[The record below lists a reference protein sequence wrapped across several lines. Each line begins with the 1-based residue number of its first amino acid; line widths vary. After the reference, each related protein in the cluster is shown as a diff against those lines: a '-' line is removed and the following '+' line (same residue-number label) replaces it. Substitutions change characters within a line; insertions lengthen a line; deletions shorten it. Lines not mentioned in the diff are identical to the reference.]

1 MSSILVIKL
10 LDHRAWISSLLNS
23 SLFSSDKTAW
33 YSKSQDMTSNLS
45 NIFINCVWKQ
55 DPSFFHTIRLYFFW
69 RIHFFIIS
77 LFWNSLTFFT
87 LPYRDYTLF
96 NSFPCLDYEDLV
108 SWTLQFYLLSFP
120 SDLKLNLLSL
130 IYKLR

>member
-10 LDHRAWISSLLNS
+10 LDHRAWISSLLSS

-45 NIFINCVWKQ
+45 NIFINCVWIQ

-96 NSFPCLDYEDLV
+96 NSFSMLRL
-108 SWTLQFYLLSFP
+108 WRFSF
-120 SDLKLNLLSL
+120 LNFAILFAFISFWSKTKFTFTHL
-130 IYKLR
+130 